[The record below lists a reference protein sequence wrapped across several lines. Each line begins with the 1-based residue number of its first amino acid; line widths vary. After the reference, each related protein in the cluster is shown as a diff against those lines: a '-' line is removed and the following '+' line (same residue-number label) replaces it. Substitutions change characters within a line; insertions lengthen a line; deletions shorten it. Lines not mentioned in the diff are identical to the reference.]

1 MSLLRHPRA
10 LGLLT
15 ALAMLA
21 LDQGNKLW
29 LLNVAGV
36 NETTRIALTPFLDIV
51 LAKNPGISYSLF
63 QTSTEGGRL
72 LLLAVTLAATLALGV
87 WLWTAQARLTAVAL
101 GLLVGGALGNA
112 YDRLAYGWVADFYHF
127 HLGAFSWYVF
137 NLADCGIVAG
147 VAILLYESLLGS
159 GSSKKPV

>member
-1 MSLLRHPRA
+1 MSLLRHPRT

-21 LDQGNKLW
+21 VDQGNKLW
-29 LLNVAGV
+29 LLFSFDIA
-36 NETTRIALTPFLDIV
+36 TRQPVPLGPFMDIV

-63 QTSTEGGRL
+63 QTSTENGRL
-72 LLLAVTLAATLALGV
+72 LLLAVTLAATLALGI

-112 YDRLAYGWVADFYHF
+112 YDRFAYGWVADFYHF
-127 HLGAFSWYVF
+127 HIGAFSWYVF

-147 VAILLYESLLGS
+147 VAILLYESLRGS
-159 GSSKKPV
+159 GSGKMPV

>member
-1 MSLLRHPRA
+1 M
-10 LGLLT
+10 LT

-36 NETTRIALTPFLDIV
+36 NETTRIALAPFLDIV

-72 LLLAVTLAATLALGV
+72 LLLAVTLAATLALGI
-87 WLWTAQARLTAVAL
+87 WLWSAQARLTAVAL

-112 YDRLAYGWVADFYHF
+112 YDRFAYGWVADFYHF
-127 HLGAFSWYVF
+127 HIGAFSWYVF

-147 VAILLYESLLGS
+147 VAILLYESLHGS
-159 GSSKKPV
+159 GSGKKPV

>member
-1 MSLLRHPRA
+1 MTPRG
-10 LGLLT
+10 LGLPT

-21 LDQGNKLW
+21 ADQGNKLW
-29 LLNVAGV
+29 LLFSFDIAARQPV
-36 NETTRIALTPFLDIV
+36 ALTPFLDLV

-63 QTSTEGGRL
+63 QTSTENGRL
-72 LLLAVTLAATLALGV
+72 GLLAVTLAATLALGI
-87 WLWTAQARLTAVAL
+87 WLWTAQTRLTALAL

-112 YDRLAYGWVADFYHF
+112 TDRFAYGWVADFYHF
-127 HLGAFSWYVF
+127 HIGGFSWYVF

-159 GSSKKPV
+159 GAREKPA